1 MIEFGARLTLQD
13 QMSATLLRNI
23 QAQRQFQEAIDS
35 TRSSLEQM
43 TGGNYSTDV
52 DVDTSAAQQQ
62 VDQIQEV
69 LDQVNGTDT
78 TATVE
83 ADTSEAQ
90 RETEQ
95 VRWGSRTLSSGKF
108 L

>member
-13 QMSATLLRNI
+13 QMSATLVRNI

-62 VDQIQEV
+62 VDNIQEV

-78 TATVE
+78 TAT
-83 ADTSEAQ
+83 AQ
-90 RETEQ
+90 REFGWIK
-95 VRWGSRTLSSGKF
+95 RDSRCSG
-108 L
+108 

>member
-43 TGGNYSTDV
+43 TGEIIVQMLTL
-52 DVDTSAAQQQ
+52 
-62 VDQIQEV
+62 IP
-69 LDQVNGTDT
+69 
-78 TATVE
+78 
-83 ADTSEAQ
+83 Q
-90 RETEQ
+90 R
-95 VRWGSRTLSSGKF
+95 LSNR
-108 L
+108 

>member
-13 QMSATLLRNI
+13 QMSATLVRNI

-78 TATVE
+78 THGVGW
-83 ADTSEAQ
+83 
-90 RETEQ
+90 
-95 VRWGSRTLSSGKF
+95 VRISKPLLRRTFWK
-108 L
+108 

>member
-13 QMSATLLRNI
+13 QMSATLVRNI

-62 VDQIQEV
+62 VDQIHFLPPQRVLSQMISLSLIVLSLLFIRE
-69 LDQVNGTDT
+69 LDQHK
-78 TATVE
+78 
-83 ADTSEAQ
+83 
-90 RETEQ
+90 R
-95 VRWGSRTLSSGKF
+95 
-108 L
+108 

>member
-1 MIEFGARLTLQD
+1 MGAVFEVPGWKEFTERCQGVVTLQD
-13 QMSATLLRNI
+13 QMSATLVRNI

-69 LDQVNGTDT
+69 L
-78 TATVE
+78 
-83 ADTSEAQ
+83 SEC
-90 RETEQ
+90 E
-95 VRWGSRTLSSGKF
+95 
-108 L
+108 

>member
-13 QMSATLLRNI
+13 QMSATLVRNI

-69 LDQVNGTDT
+69 LDQVNGT
-78 TATVE
+78 
-83 ADTSEAQ
+83 
-90 RETEQ
+90 R
-95 VRWGSRTLSSGKF
+95 SRVGL